1 MEQVQ
6 EHKRNMLKYAL
17 PIIGAAVPVATVLIR
32 RAMAG
37 GGMLGTTK
45 EEKLLMQSNV
55 DLQHAMH
62 TALKY
67 VPGIP
72 VEVELEEDHGLPVW
86 EVEVVPKG
94 GGPVREVLIDAR
106 SGDLLQM
113 NAEFEGESKRK

>member
-17 PIIGAAVPVATVLIR
+17 PIIGAAVPVATMLIR
-32 RAMAG
+32 RAMTS
-37 GGMLGTTK
+37 GMLGETK
-45 EEKLLMQSNV
+45 EEKLLKQSNV

-72 VEVELEEDHGLPVW
+72 VEVELEEDHGLPIW

-113 NAEFEGESKRK
+113 KAEFEGESKKK